1 MRLSRLRDPPT
12 SVTTELSIHFN
23 MSTWNPYT
31 VVLMESDYTVTMP
44 F

>member
-1 MRLSRLRDPPT
+1 
-12 SVTTELSIHFN
+12 VLSIYFN

-31 VVLMESDYTVTMP
+31 VVLMESDYAIGSP